1 MTRTR
6 NHPHDQGFTL
16 IELAVAMTVIAIL
29 GASVLMAVRVQMV
42 QRQTAETRAA
52 LDEARE
58 ALLAFAAA
66 NGHLP
71 CPAIGGAP
79 DQGQE
84 NRDPNTMVCKSRRGL
99 LPWSTLGVV
108 AIDGHGRRLAYAT
121 GNEVSDASPP
131 ISLETQ
137 VPASK
142 LSIQAG
148 QGGSAKL
155 ASDGAAVAA
164 VWSYG
169 ANGLFGT
176 TPDGNTIDG
185 TASAGNDETVN
196 GSIAESRVIARDISE
211 NTAAPGGAFDDEVIW
226 LSRYVLFNRMI
237 TAGKLP

>member
-6 NHPHDQGFTL
+6 NCTRSHGFTL

-29 GASVLMAVRVQMV
+29 GASVLMAVRVQMT

-66 NGHLP
+66 NGHLA

-84 NRDPNTMVCKSRRGL
+84 NRDPNTGACKSRRGL
-99 LPWSTLGVV
+99 LPWSTLGIV
-108 AIDGHGRRLAYAT
+108 AIDGYGRRLAYAT
-121 GNEVSDASPP
+121 SNEVSDVSPP
-131 ISLETQ
+131 ITLDT
-137 VPASK
+137 VIPAGK
-142 LSIQAG
+142 LSIQSG
-148 QGGSAKL
+148 QGGSTKL
-155 ASDGAAVAA
+155 ASDDAVIAAI
-164 VWSYG
+164 WSYG
-169 ANGLFGT
+169 TNGLFGT
-176 TPDGNTIDG
+176 TADGNTIDG
-185 TASAGNDETVN
+185 AATAGNDEKTN
-196 GSIAESRVIARDISE
+196 GTLAESRVIARDISE
-211 NTAAPGGAFDDEVIW
+211 NAAAPGGAFDDEVIW

>member
-1 MTRTR
+1 MTHASNRPTSR
-6 NHPHDQGFTL
+6 GFTL

-29 GASVLMAVRVQMV
+29 GASVLMAVRVQMT

-79 DQGQE
+79 DQGLE
-84 NRDPNTMVCKSRRGL
+84 NRDPNTRVCKSRRGL
-99 LPWSTLGVV
+99 LAWASLGVV
-108 AIDGHGRRLAYAT
+108 AIDGYGRRLAYAT
-121 GNEVSDASPP
+121 SNEVSDASPP
-131 ISLETQ
+131 ITLDTAI
-137 VPASK
+137 PASK
-142 LSIQAG
+142 LTIQAG
-148 QGGSAKL
+148 QGGSTRL
-155 ASDGAAVAA
+155 ASDDAVVAA
-164 VWSYG
+164 IWSYG

-176 TPDGNTIDG
+176 TPDGNLINGD
-185 TASAGNDETVN
+185 AAGNDETTN
-196 GSIAESRVIARDISE
+196 GTTSASVVIARDVSE
-211 NTAAPGGAFDDEVIW
+211 NAAAPGGAFDDEVIW